1 MVFYAQST
9 STVTSGGNLYIVSEM
24 KRIVQ
29 CPVTAMQTLTVV
41 LAMVGKFGIT
51 ASYGIIYLAA
61 AEVFPTV
68 VR

>member
-1 MVFYAQST
+1 
-9 STVTSGGNLYIVSEM
+9 
-24 KRIVQ
+24 
-29 CPVTAMQTLTVV
+29 MQTLTVV